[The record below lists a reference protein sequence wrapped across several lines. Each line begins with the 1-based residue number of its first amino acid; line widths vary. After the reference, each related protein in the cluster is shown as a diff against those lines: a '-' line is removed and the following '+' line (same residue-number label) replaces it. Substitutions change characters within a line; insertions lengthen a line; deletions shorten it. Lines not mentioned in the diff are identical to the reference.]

1 MAADKATVSVSA
13 SVLPDDMKISVGATA
28 VHEIADG
35 AGDVSKWISYAIDID
50 TSTEELI
57 PAGIGYS
64 HNQSVSGLTPT
75 TVANGDK
82 VEFIVIKHSGFRS
95 DGTTASSS
103 TEVVHFNFTDSTAGA
118 AATGNIQLNPGEVW
132 WARMSGTPDNQ
143 DFTALSVGN
152 DVKVLVYPILD
163 DA

>member
-1 MAADKATVSVSA
+1 MAADKVTVSVSA
-13 SVLPDDMKISVGATA
+13 SVLPDDMKAAVGGTV

-35 AGDVSKWISYAIDID
+35 AGDTSKWISYAIDID

-64 HNQSVSGLTPT
+64 HSQSVSDLTPT

-118 AATGNIQLNPGEVW
+118 AAAGNIQLNPGEVW
-132 WARMSGTPDNQ
+132 WGRMSGTPDNQ

-152 DVKVLVYPILD
+152 DVKVLVYAILD